1 MNNLIQT
8 FLGWSVFTEIS
19 LLRGEEDPDGSKT
32 HLGNLLISKAEEGVK
47 VLVLTW
53 NDQTSGK
60 TFMKEG
66 QMG

>member
-1 MNNLIQT
+1 M
-8 FLGWSVFTEIS
+8 FTEIS

-32 HLGNLLISKAEEGVK
+32 HLGNILKEKAEEGVT

-53 NDQTSGK
+53 NDQTSGNNFFL
-60 TFMKEG
+60 TKEG